1 MSIFASETTRTLEV
15 PGDAPHTV
23 TIRKLTGA
31 DVERAQ
37 GEHLNATIAGRSP
50 RGWAAQFQALV
61 AKGIATDV
69 DATKALADP
78 LAGYDR
84 LTIVRAGLTAWT
96 YTVTKDGKEAPR
108 PVTESV
114 VDLDDETLEFIAIEI
129 MRLTKPGLFLTD
141 EEREAARKNG

>member
-50 RGWAAQFQALV
+50 RGWAAQFQALI

-69 DATKALADP
+69 DAAKALGDP

-84 LTIVRAGLTAWT
+84 LMIVRAGLTAWT
-96 YTVTKDGKEAPR
+96 YDKPLTAVA
-108 PVTESV
+108 
-114 VDLDDETLEFIAIEI
+114 DLDDEALEFVAIEI